1 MFRKFTKN
9 PEILC
14 PLIYAD
20 QHTTSPGQAVEGIPG
35 GSLNIEEPEQK
46 AHLYD
51 KAREIYFR
59 AQRSRRA
66 RSASIL

>member
-1 MFRKFTKN
+1 MFRKFTN
-9 PEILC
+9 NREILC

-20 QHTTSPGQAVEGIPG
+20 QHTTSPGQAEEGITR
-35 GSLNIEEPEQK
+35 IEEPEQK

>member
-9 PEILC
+9 REILC
-14 PLIYAD
+14 PLICAD
-20 QHTTSPGQAVEGIPG
+20 QRTTSPGHAEEGVTRDA
-35 GSLNIEEPEQK
+35 LNIEELEQK

-59 AQRSRRA
+59 SQRSRRT